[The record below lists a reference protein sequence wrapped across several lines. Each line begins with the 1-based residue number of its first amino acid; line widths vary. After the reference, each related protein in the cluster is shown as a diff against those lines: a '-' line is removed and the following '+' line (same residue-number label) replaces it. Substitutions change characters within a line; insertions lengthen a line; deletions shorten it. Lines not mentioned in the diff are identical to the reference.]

1 MVLWLCKNINVM
13 TGDALKKMCTC
24 LKVFLD
30 IVHNIYSFNCN
41 YQFSNVHKCIYY
53 INLEV
58 ALGITS
64 RQTKALGSL
73 SLTLDHFSIGA
84 SDLAKNG

>member
-1 MVLWLCKNINVM
+1 MITDDV
-13 TGDALKKMCTC
+13 LKKMYIH
-24 LKVFLD
+24 KGYFLD

-73 SLTLDHFSIGA
+73 SLTLDHFSIDA